1 VQREI
6 DDVKDAM
13 IRLCN
18 LTLLALLCSL
28 ICTPLVHSA
37 DNPAFTQPAEF
48 RNQSHTSERYPQ
60 KHQQRMQSGTTRP
73 VVQTS
78 RTGSVSDSKTLNGT
92 RTQTLLPRSGADVR
106 KSESNPITPLERQ
119 KQPVS
124 GSSSQTL
131 SKRAPSIWGTFG
143 ALLVVISII
152 LVGAKLFKKH
162 HPLGSAG
169 LPREVMEVLGK
180 KPLDARQTIHF
191 VRCGSR
197 ILILGSS
204 PAGLEM
210 LSEVVDPVEVDLI
223 TGMCREDAE
232 SSRAAN
238 SFLNLFQSVQK
249 KEEPRFTR
257 PATEPFQN
265 TEESEPAGTPEQEP
279 FSDYDSAVNRLQ
291 QKLLHSPRQSL
302 NERSESDHA

>member
-1 VQREI
+1 MRTNAVT
-6 DDVKDAM
+6 DPNA
-13 IRLCN
+13 IRH
-18 LTLLALLCSL
+18 
-28 ICTPLVHSA
+28 VR
-37 DNPAFTQPAEF
+37 TQPVPQ
-48 RNQSHTSERYPQ
+48 RIER
-60 KHQQRMQSGTTRP
+60 
-73 VVQTS
+73 
-78 RTGSVSDSKTLNGT
+78 
-92 RTQTLLPRSGADVR
+92 DVR
-106 KSESNPITPLERQ
+106 TAEANPITPLDRP
-119 KQPVS
+119 KQSGS
-124 GSSSQTL
+124 GSSGESV

-223 TGMCREDAE
+223 TGMCREGAE
-232 SSRAAN
+232 SARAAN
-238 SFLNLFQSVQK
+238 SFRNLFQSVQK
-249 KEEPRFTR
+249 KEEPRFKR
-257 PATEPFQN
+257 PSSESN
-265 TEESEPAGTPEQEP
+265 RDSGESESVPEQES
-279 FSDYDSAVNRLQ
+279 FSDYDSAVSRLQ

-302 NERSESDHA
+302 NERAESDHA

>member
-1 VQREI
+1 
-6 DDVKDAM
+6 M
-13 IRLCN
+13 
-18 LTLLALLCSL
+18 
-28 ICTPLVHSA
+28 P
-37 DNPAFTQPAEF
+37 
-48 RNQSHTSERYPQ
+48 
-60 KHQQRMQSGTTRP
+60 SGTPRP
-73 VVQTS
+73 VAQTS
-78 RTGSVSDSKTLNGT
+78 RPNVVSDSNAMHKS
-92 RTQTLLPRSGADVR
+92 RTQALPQRSGVDVR
-106 KSESNPITPLERQ
+106 RSQPNLITPLERQ
-119 KQPVS
+119 KQTGS
-124 GSSSQTL
+124 GSSSQSV

-210 LSEVVDPVEVDLI
+210 LSEVADPVEVDLI
-223 TGMCREDAE
+223 TGMCREGAE
-232 SSRAAN
+232 SARSAN
-238 SFLNLFQSVQK
+238 SFRNLFQSVSK
-249 KEEPRFTR
+249 KEESRFTR
-257 PATEPFQN
+257 SAAEPFQDAD
-265 TEESEPAGTPEQEP
+265 ESEPVPEQDQY
-279 FSDYDSAVNRLQ
+279 SDYDSAVSRLQ

-302 NERSESDHA
+302 NERAESDHA

>member
-1 VQREI
+1 
-6 DDVKDAM
+6 M

-18 LTLLALLCSL
+18 ISLLALLCSL
-28 ICTPLVHSA
+28 ACTPLVHSA

-48 RNQSHTSERYPQ
+48 RNQNHSTGQFPQ
-60 KHQQRMQSGTTRP
+60 KYQQPMRSGTPRP
-73 VVQTS
+73 VAQNS
-78 RTGSVSDSKTLNGT
+78 RTNVTSDPNTLNNS
-92 RTQTLLPRSGADVR
+92 RIQALPQRSAVDVR
-106 KSESNPITPLERQ
+106 KSKPNPITPLERL
-119 KQPVS
+119 KQTGS
-124 GSSSQTL
+124 GSSSQSV

-191 VRCGSR
+191 IRCGSR

-210 LSEVVDPVEVDLI
+210 LSEVIDPVEVDLI
-223 TGMCREDAE
+223 TGMCREGAE
-232 SSRAAN
+232 SARSAN
-238 SFLNLFQSVQK
+238 SFRNLFQSVQK
-249 KEEPRFTR
+249 KEQTRFTR
-257 PATEPFQN
+257 PAEEPFQDSD
-265 TEESEPAGTPEQEP
+265 ESDPVPEQEQY
-279 FSDYDSAVNRLQ
+279 SDYDSAVSRLQ
-291 QKLLHSPRQSL
+291 QKLQHSPRQSL
-302 NERSESDHA
+302 NERAESDHA

>member
-1 VQREI
+1 
-6 DDVKDAM
+6 M
-13 IRLCN
+13 NPLCK
-18 LTLLALLCSL
+18 LLLLALLCSL
-28 ICTPLVHSA
+28 IGAHPVHSA
-37 DNPAFTQPAEF
+37 DNPVFTQPSEF
-48 RNQSHTSERYPQ
+48 RNQGNSPGQFQQ
-60 KHQQRMQSGTTRP
+60 KYQQPVRSGIPRPAAQAGRMNLVT
-73 VVQTS
+73 
-78 RTGSVSDSKTLNGT
+78 DSKAVNNT
-92 RTQTLLPRSGADVR
+92 RTQTLTQRSGADVR
-106 KSESNPITPLERQ
+106 KSESNPITPLERPKQ
-119 KQPVS
+119 TTTDSTGQPV
-124 GSSSQTL
+124 

-223 TGMCREDAE
+223 TGMCREGAE
-232 SSRAAN
+232 SARSAN
-238 SFLNLFQSVQK
+238 SFRNLFQSVQK
-249 KEEPRFTR
+249 KEEPRFRR
-257 PATEPFQN
+257 PAPESHHDAEEP
-265 TEESEPAGTPEQEP
+265 EPVRRPEQEP
-279 FSDYDSAVNRLQ
+279 FADYDSAVSRLQ

-302 NERSESDHA
+302 NERAESDHA